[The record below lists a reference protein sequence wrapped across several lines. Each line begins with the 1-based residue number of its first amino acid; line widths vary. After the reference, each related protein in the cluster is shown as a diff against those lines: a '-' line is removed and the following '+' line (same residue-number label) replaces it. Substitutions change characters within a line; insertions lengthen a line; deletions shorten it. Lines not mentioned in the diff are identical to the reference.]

1 MFCFKKLY
9 LQNIKQ
15 EITMRLN
22 TLFAT
27 AIVALSAAVSLSSCS
42 KDAMSEKKMTGL
54 WEVTEMT
61 ITSTDKDGNTSSNT
75 DKNIGVRVE
84 FIKGGA
90 LNLYS
95 KDKESGDWAIEQAD
109 ASWSCEGDKLV
120 LTGINEE
127 KTDDGLSSKTAF
139 RLTVRDLTNKT
150 MTLCCSR
157 AFDTNDVNYG
167 GISVEIDL
175 EKVKK

>member
-1 MFCFKKLY
+1 MK
-9 LQNIKQ
+9 
-15 EITMRLN
+15 LN

-61 ITSTDKDGNTSSNT
+61 ITNTDKDGNTSSNT
-75 DKNIGVRVE
+75 DKNIGARIE

-90 LNLYS
+90 LNLYY
-95 KDKESGDWAIEQAD
+95 KDKESGDWVLEQAD

-120 LTGINEE
+120 LTGIDNE
-127 KTDDGLSSKTAF
+127 KTGDGLSSRTAF
-139 RLTVRDLTNKT
+139 KLTVKDLTNKT
-150 MTLCCSR
+150 MTLCYSNEIVV
-157 AFDTNDVNYG
+157 NDVDYG
-167 GISVEIDL
+167 GMSIEMDL